1 MNIDEF
7 TECVKFFITL
17 LVEGRVCF
25 LKSFAK
31 CSLIGDNWYKLD
43 SSLSL
48 IFIFQPPAY
57 RP

>member
-7 TECVKFFITL
+7 TEGVKFFITL

-48 IFIFQPPAY
+48 IPL
-57 RP
+57 